1 MQNIQVS
8 NRNLQL
14 LKVEAEIIKT
24 TTERLLAMLIKEQIA
39 QTVPVVVQE

>member
-14 LKVEAEIIKT
+14 LKVKAEIIKT
-24 TTERLLAMLIKEQIA
+24 TPERLLAMLIKEQIA